1 MPWGKQKYILR
12 RMSMTDNSRNNAKS
26 TTNRLIKLVVLLVV
40 IAVLGIGGYFV
51 YNRAQNRQDSESGQS
66 NEDQSIPVVTT
77 PATIRNFER
86 TLVVQGNV
94 EAKNFALVSPRI
106 PGILEAIF
114 VDEGDTVIADKTKL
128 FQTDAAKLQENV
140 EIGQHNLTV
149 AQCARQQAEAN
160 LEKTRADLHKV
171 KLDYDRLKRLLEK
184 EAVTTDA
191 FEQQK
196 SKYLQL
202 QASEKLALVQV
213 KLAAAQEDQAKAAL
227 EIAKKDL
234 ADATIYA
241 PISGKISERLREPG
255 EMGSPGQPVLRID
268 DTSVVEVAA
277 FLPAQYYS
285 SIILGQ
291 TKMKIQIGDI
301 NLGQNIITYK
311 SPTIESKLRTFEIK
325 SLITVL
331 PEGVAPGAM
340 AQIVV
345 ILETTQGLG
354 VPSVAIQQRSGHNVV
369 FTVKDNVS
377 NQVIIETGI
386 EMEGWT
392 EIREGPLDEGTDV
405 VTMGQYM
412 IEDGTR
418 VTVQKEVE

>member
-1 MPWGKQKYILR
+1 
-12 RMSMTDNSRNNAKS
+12 MTDNYKNNAKS
-26 TTNRLIKLVVLLVV
+26 TTTNRSIKLVVTLVV
-40 IAVLGIGGYFV
+40 ITFLGTAGYFV
-51 YNRAQNRQDSESGQS
+51 YNRARNGQDSESEQS
-66 NEDQSIPVVTT
+66 NEDQRVPVVTA
-77 PATIRNFER
+77 PATIKNFER

-94 EAKNFALVSPRI
+94 ESKNFALVSPRI
-106 PGILEAIF
+106 PGIVEAIF
-114 VDEGDTVIADKTKL
+114 VDEGDTVMADKTKL
-128 FQTDAAKLQENV
+128 FQTDAANLQESV
-140 EIGQHNLTV
+140 EIGHHNLTV
-149 AQCARQQAEAN
+149 AQCARQEAEAN

-171 KLDYDRLKRLLEK
+171 KLDYDRLERLLEK

-202 QASEKLALVQV
+202 QASEKLALAQV
-213 KLAAAQEDQAKAAL
+213 KLAAAQEDQAGAAL

-241 PISGKISERLREPG
+241 PISGKVSKRLREPG

-285 SIILGQ
+285 SIISG
-291 TKMKIQIGDI
+291 TTMMKIQVGDI
-301 NLGQNIITYK
+301 NVGQNIIMYK

-325 SLITVL
+325 SLITAP

-345 ILETTQGLG
+345 ILETRQGLG
-354 VPSVAIQQRSGHNVV
+354 VPSVAIQQRGGHNVV
-369 FTVKDNVS
+369 FTVKDDIS
-377 NQVIIETGI
+377 HQVIVQSGI
-386 EMEGWT
+386 EMDSWT
-392 EIREGPLDEGTDV
+392 EIREGQLDDGTDV

-418 VTVQKEVE
+418 VTVQKEVK